1 MTNDTKCQY
10 FWPIIHRFK
19 SFFLVLTLQTAV
31 FASVFARVNCPDQGP
46 RLSAQEYCKL
56 YAAEAQRQMQ
66 KYGIPASITLAQGLF
81 ESGYGSSYIA
91 VKGNNHFGIK
101 AYRDW
106 KGAVVR
112 CDDDRDA
119 EPFCKFKN
127 VMEGYE
133 YHSKFLRDGTRYA
146 PLFKR
151 SKTDYKGWA
160 KGLQKCGY
168 ATDPKYPERLIDVIE
183 RYNLAA
189 YDKTAAKASAKTT
202 TTTSA
207 KKSKAERRAEE
218 RARRKKAAPLAKNK
232 TRTVLLT
239 EKRGGLKY
247 VVATRK
253 DDIATLA
260 KEFNLSERQIR
271 NWNDLPKGYKLR
283 EGEIIYLQAKR
294 EKADKAHPTH
304 TVALGES
311 LQMISQRY
319 GVTVESIVRR
329 NKLRTATV
337 QTGQV
342 LKLR

>member
-19 SFFLVLTLQTAV
+19 PFFLVLTLQTAV
-31 FASVFARVNCPDQGP
+31 FASVFGRVNCPDQGP
-46 RLSAQEYCKL
+46 RLSAKEYCRL
-56 YAAEAQRQMQ
+56 YAAEAQHQMQ
-66 KYGIPASITLAQGLF
+66 KYGIPASITLAQGMF

-119 EPFCKFKN
+119 EPFCKFKS

-133 YHSKFLRDGTRYA
+133 YHSKFLRDGSRYA
-146 PLFKR
+146 PLFKL
-151 SKTDYKGWA
+151 KPTDYKGWA

-168 ATDPKYPERLIDVIE
+168 ATDPKYPERLIEVIE
-183 RYNLAA
+183 RYDLAA
-189 YDKTAAKASAKTT
+189 YDKASAKTQTKASAKKKDQTASRSKDKSRRRGNA
-202 TTTSA
+202 SA
-207 KKSKAERRAEE
+207 TIARPVKKSSQR
-218 RARRKKAAPLAKNK
+218 
-232 TRTVLLT
+232 
-239 EKRGGLKY
+239 LKY
-247 VVATRK
+247 IVATRK
-253 DDIATLA
+253 DEIATLA
-260 KEFNLSERQIR
+260 KEFHLSERQLR

-283 EGEIIYLQAKR
+283 EGEVIYLQAKR

-337 QTGQV
+337 QAGQV